1 MFSYFFNLFKSYIFN
16 LFDSLYRSLCL
27 RRTRRNSD
35 TIESVPLISTEPTY
49 SEDDWLDNIP
59 LTIPLEL
66 ASNFK
71 SGEDWLDD
79 WEDCVPV
86 KKKPFTFDDKVDAY
100 RRNIK
105 VVLEKTEKQEEQE
118 VEVDLMFADL
128 DEEVDDQDIFTSNEK
143 FTPACSPS
151 RNKRSLADCEM
162 GAWDTHGSDWDDQD
176 RDDHPTIR
184 QDKVQLYV

>member
-86 KKKPFTFDDKVDAY
+86 KKKPS
-100 RRNIK
+100 R
-105 VVLEKTEKQEEQE
+105 
-118 VEVDLMFADL
+118 LMTKL
-128 DEEVDDQDIFTSNEK
+128 MLIDETSK
-143 FTPACSPS
+143 
-151 RNKRSLADCEM
+151 
-162 GAWDTHGSDWDDQD
+162 
-176 RDDHPTIR
+176 
-184 QDKVQLYV
+184 